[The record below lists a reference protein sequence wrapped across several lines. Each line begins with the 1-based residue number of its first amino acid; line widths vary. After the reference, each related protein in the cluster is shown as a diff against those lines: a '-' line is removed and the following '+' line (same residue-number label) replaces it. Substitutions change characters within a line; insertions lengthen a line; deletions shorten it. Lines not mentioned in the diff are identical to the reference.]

1 MNRSGLER
9 KALTTSS
16 VSVSIGGG
24 VLSGLLSSGLE
35 LLLMHVPHGK
45 ILKDILSTVV
55 TEGIN
60 YVRGENFKW
69 MINQIGEY
77 QPTNELK
84 YEKLIEAVSRTVTDK
99 LRDDIKSN
107 NPDKTTTT
115 WGKVSKWAKTIGN
128 EIKGNAKE
136 SGPRFSKHLNKD
148 GIADALG
155 VLCYMI
161 ANADNSDVKSLSPRE
176 KKNRMVEFA
185 IEARKKRKQKKVIVL
200 RESVFKYDNNNN
212 NINNNKKSKTNVND
226 NNSTDVLST
235 SNVSVNLV
243 SNTTIKDEL
252 EALKQQMK
260 LKDEEI
266 QNMQQENRKIK
277 KQIKAVQETV
287 PTAKEKK
294 KLKKLLKEEEGE
306 QVLLKRPGTDANL
319 VNKMKDM
326 ERRNQEQEERIK
338 RLEQL
343 LMANGLDSV
352 NEGDKYT
359 DKEKQ
364 QKFPEL
370 LKRQAKKQEDD
381 KNVQDAIL
389 SELLKED

>member
-1 MNRSGLER
+1 MKDITSGNVLVSSAGSWILQGLNILLE
-9 KALTTSS
+9 T
-16 VSVSIGGG
+16 I
-24 VLSGLLSSGLE
+24 
-35 LLLMHVPHGK
+35 PHGK
-45 ILKDILSTVV
+45 TAVNILGKGVDFFR
-55 TEGIN
+55 E
-60 YVRGENFKW
+60 RQFKL
-69 MINQIGEY
+69 MLETIFSY

-200 RESVFKYDNNNN
+200 RESVFNYDNNNNN

-260 LKDEEI
+260 LKDEE
-266 QNMQQENRKIK
+266 NRKIK
-277 KQIKAVQETV
+277 KQIKAIQETA
-287 PTAKEKK
+287 PTEKEKK
-294 KLKKLLKEEEGE
+294 KLKKMLKEDDGG

-319 VNKMKDM
+319 VNEVKDVKKENEELK
-326 ERRNQEQEERIK
+326 ERLQ

-381 KNVQDAIL
+381 KNVQDANL
-389 SELLKED
+389 SELLKEDYFQIT

>member
-1 MNRSGLER
+1 MKDITSGNVLVSSAGSWILQGLNILLE
-9 KALTTSS
+9 T
-16 VSVSIGGG
+16 I
-24 VLSGLLSSGLE
+24 
-35 LLLMHVPHGK
+35 PHGK
-45 ILKDILSTVV
+45 TAVNILGKGVDFFR
-55 TEGIN
+55 E
-60 YVRGENFKW
+60 RQFKL
-69 MINQIGEY
+69 MLETIFSY

-161 ANADNSDVKSLSPRE
+161 ANGDNRDVKSLSPRE
-176 KKNRMVEFA
+176 KKNRMVKFA

-200 RESVFKYDNNNN
+200 RESVFNYDNNNNNN

-260 LKDEEI
+260 LKDEE
-266 QNMQQENRKIK
+266 NRKIK
-277 KQIKAVQETV
+277 KQIKAIQETA
-287 PTAKEKK
+287 PTEKEKK
-294 KLKKLLKEEEGE
+294 KLKKMLKEDDGG
-306 QVLLKRPGTDANL
+306 QVLLKRPGTDVNL

-359 DKEKQ
+359 NKEKQ
-364 QKFPEL
+364 EKFPEL

-381 KNVQDAIL
+381 KNVQDANL
-389 SELLKED
+389 SELLKEDYFQIT

>member
-1 MNRSGLER
+1 MKDITSGNVLVSSAGSWILQGLNILLE
-9 KALTTSS
+9 T
-16 VSVSIGGG
+16 I
-24 VLSGLLSSGLE
+24 
-35 LLLMHVPHGK
+35 PHGK
-45 ILKDILSTVV
+45 TAVNILGKGVDFFR
-55 TEGIN
+55 E
-60 YVRGENFKW
+60 RQFKL
-69 MINQIGEY
+69 MLETIFSY

-115 WGKVSKWAKTIGN
+115 WGKVSKWANTIGN

-200 RESVFKYDNNNN
+200 RESVFNYDNNNN

-226 NNSTDVLST
+226 NNSNDALST

-260 LKDEEI
+260 LKDEE
-266 QNMQQENRKIK
+266 NRKMK

-319 VNKMKDM
+319 VNEVKDVKKENEELK
-326 ERRNQEQEERIK
+326 ERLQ

-343 LMANGLDSV
+343 LMVNGLDRV

-381 KNVQDAIL
+381 KNVQDANL
-389 SELLKED
+389 SELLKEDYFQIT

>member
-1 MNRSGLER
+1 MKDITSGNVLVSSAGSWILQGLNILLE
-9 KALTTSS
+9 T
-16 VSVSIGGG
+16 I
-24 VLSGLLSSGLE
+24 
-35 LLLMHVPHGK
+35 PHGK
-45 ILKDILSTVV
+45 TAVNILGKGVDFF
-55 TEGIN
+55 
-60 YVRGENFKW
+60 RARQFKL
-69 MINQIGEY
+69 MLETIFSY

-115 WGKVSKWAKTIGN
+115 WGKVSKWANTIGN

-200 RESVFKYDNNNN
+200 RESVFNYGNNNN

-226 NNSTDVLST
+226 NNSTDALST

-260 LKDEEI
+260 LKDEEN
-266 QNMQQENRKIK
+266 QKMQ
-277 KQIKAVQETV
+277 KQIKAMQETV

-294 KLKKLLKEEEGE
+294 KLKKLLKEDDGG

-319 VNKMKDM
+319 VNEVKDVKKENEELK
-326 ERRNQEQEERIK
+326 ERLQ

-370 LKRQAKKQEDD
+370 LKRQAKKQEDG
-381 KNVQDAIL
+381 KNVQDANL
-389 SELLKED
+389 SELLKDDYS

>member
-1 MNRSGLER
+1 MKDITSGNVLVSSAGSWILQGLNILLE
-9 KALTTSS
+9 T
-16 VSVSIGGG
+16 I
-24 VLSGLLSSGLE
+24 
-35 LLLMHVPHGK
+35 PHGK
-45 ILKDILSTVV
+45 TAVNILGKGVDFFR
-55 TEGIN
+55 E
-60 YVRGENFKW
+60 RQFKL
-69 MINQIGEY
+69 MLETFFSY

-200 RESVFKYDNNNN
+200 RESVFNYDNNN
-212 NINNNKKSKTNVND
+212 NINNNNKSKTNVND
-226 NNSTDVLST
+226 NNSNDALST

-260 LKDEEI
+260 LKDEE
-266 QNMQQENRKIK
+266 NRKIK
-277 KQIKAVQETV
+277 KQIKAMQETV

-319 VNKMKDM
+319 VNEVKDVKKENEELK
-326 ERRNQEQEERIK
+326 ERLQ

-381 KNVQDAIL
+381 KNVQDANL

>member
-1 MNRSGLER
+1 MKDITSGNVLVSSAGSWILQGLNILLE
-9 KALTTSS
+9 T
-16 VSVSIGGG
+16 I
-24 VLSGLLSSGLE
+24 
-35 LLLMHVPHGK
+35 PHGK
-45 ILKDILSTVV
+45 TAVNILGKGVDFFR
-55 TEGIN
+55 E
-60 YVRGENFKW
+60 RQFKL
-69 MINQIGEY
+69 MLETIFSY

-115 WGKVSKWAKTIGN
+115 WGKVSKWANTIGN

-200 RESVFKYDNNNN
+200 RESVFKCDNNN
-212 NINNNKKSKTNVND
+212 NINNNNKSKTNVKD
-226 NNSTDVLST
+226 NNSNDALST

-260 LKDEEI
+260 LKDEEN
-266 QNMQQENRKIK
+266 QKMQ
-277 KQIKAVQETV
+277 KQIKAMQETV

-294 KLKKLLKEEEGE
+294 KLKKMLKEEEGE

-319 VNKMKDM
+319 VNEVKDVKKENEELK
-326 ERRNQEQEERIK
+326 ERLQ

-370 LKRQAKKQEDD
+370 LKRQAKKQEDG
-381 KNVQDAIL
+381 KNVQDANL
-389 SELLKED
+389 SELLKDQRR

>member
-1 MNRSGLER
+1 MKDITSGNVLVSSAGSWILQGLNILLE
-9 KALTTSS
+9 T
-16 VSVSIGGG
+16 I
-24 VLSGLLSSGLE
+24 
-35 LLLMHVPHGK
+35 PHGK
-45 ILKDILSTVV
+45 TAVNILGKGVDFFR
-55 TEGIN
+55 E
-60 YVRGENFKW
+60 RQFKL
-69 MINQIGEY
+69 MLETIFSY

-161 ANADNSDVKSLSPRE
+161 ANGDNRDVKSLSPRE
-176 KKNRMVEFA
+176 KKNRMVKFA
-185 IEARKKRKQKKVIVL
+185 IEARKNRKQKKVIVL
-200 RESVFKYDNNNN
+200 RESVFNYDNNNNN

-260 LKDEEI
+260 LKDEE
-266 QNMQQENRKIK
+266 NRKIK
-277 KQIKAVQETV
+277 KQIKAIQETA
-287 PTAKEKK
+287 PTDKEKK
-294 KLKKLLKEEEGE
+294 KLKKMLKEDDGG
-306 QVLLKRPGTDANL
+306 QVLLKRPGTDVNL

-370 LKRQAKKQEDD
+370 LKRQAKKQEDG
-381 KNVQDAIL
+381 KNVQDANL

>member
-1 MNRSGLER
+1 MKDITSGNVLVSSAGSWILQGLNILLE
-9 KALTTSS
+9 T
-16 VSVSIGGG
+16 I
-24 VLSGLLSSGLE
+24 
-35 LLLMHVPHGK
+35 PHGK
-45 ILKDILSTVV
+45 TAVNILGKGVDFFR
-55 TEGIN
+55 E
-60 YVRGENFKW
+60 RQFKL
-69 MINQIGEY
+69 MLETIFSY

-161 ANADNSDVKSLSPRE
+161 ANGDNRDVKSLSPRE

-200 RESVFKYDNNNN
+200 REYVFNYDNNNN

-260 LKDEEI
+260 LKDEE
-266 QNMQQENRKIK
+266 NRKMK
-277 KQIKAVQETV
+277 KQIKAIQETA
-287 PTAKEKK
+287 PTEKEKK
-294 KLKKLLKEEEGE
+294 KLKKMLKEDDGG

-319 VNKMKDM
+319 VNEVKDVKKENEELK
-326 ERRNQEQEERIK
+326 ERLQ

-343 LMANGLDSV
+343 LMANGLDRV

-364 QKFPEL
+364 EKFPEL

-381 KNVQDAIL
+381 KNVQDANL
-389 SELLKED
+389 SELLKEDYFQIT

>member
-1 MNRSGLER
+1 MKDITSGNVLVSSAGSWILQGLNILLE
-9 KALTTSS
+9 T
-16 VSVSIGGG
+16 I
-24 VLSGLLSSGLE
+24 
-35 LLLMHVPHGK
+35 PHGK
-45 ILKDILSTVV
+45 TAVNILGKSVDFFR
-55 TEGIN
+55 E
-60 YVRGENFKW
+60 RQFKL
-69 MINQIGEY
+69 MLETIFSY

-115 WGKVSKWAKTIGN
+115 WGKVSKWANTIGN

-185 IEARKKRKQKKVIVL
+185 IEARKKRKQTKVIVL
-200 RESVFKYDNNNN
+200 RESIFNYDNNN
-212 NINNNKKSKTNVND
+212 NINNNNKSKTNVND
-226 NNSTDVLST
+226 NNSNDALST

-260 LKDEEI
+260 LKDEE
-266 QNMQQENRKIK
+266 NRKMK
-277 KQIKAVQETV
+277 KQIKAIQETV
-287 PTAKEKK
+287 PTEKEKK
-294 KLKKLLKEEEGE
+294 KLKKLLKEDDGE
-306 QVLLKRPGTDANL
+306 QVMLKRPGTDANL
-319 VNKMKDM
+319 VNEVKDVKKENEELK
-326 ERRNQEQEERIK
+326 ERLQ

-343 LMANGLDSV
+343 LMANGLDNV

-381 KNVQDAIL
+381 KNVQDANL
-389 SELLKED
+389 SELLKEDYFQIT